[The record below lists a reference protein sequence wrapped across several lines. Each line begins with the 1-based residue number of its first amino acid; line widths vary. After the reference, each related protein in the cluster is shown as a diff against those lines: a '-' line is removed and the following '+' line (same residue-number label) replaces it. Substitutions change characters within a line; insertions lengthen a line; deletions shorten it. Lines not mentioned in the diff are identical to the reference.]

1 MIIRFTKVFTK
12 VNSFEAKLIQ
22 ILNWYVA
29 LDFTETPRYSKC
41 EICYFSLFFLE
52 KWNKI
57 ITLKRFRGFSIPS
70 QYSMTLSKRFEW
82 HWSHEWSTKL
92 ETFLLLE
99 YCVPP
104 YCKFDFDLPGVL
116 YAATENLFLQFRSA
130 ERRGFFMVNR
140 KRSFG
145 IEEKRIKSYYFS
157 NHQNSRIFC
166 VDWRNM

>member
-1 MIIRFTKVFTK
+1 MGVSLDTDHWWQWIKWQAVYENSILFTQFTKVFTK

-29 LDFTETPRYSKC
+29 LDFTETPRYSKS
-41 EICYFSLFFLE
+41 EICYFSLYFLE

-92 ETFLLLE
+92 ETILLLE
-99 YCVPP
+99 YCV
-104 YCKFDFDLPGVL
+104 
-116 YAATENLFLQFRSA
+116 Q
-130 ERRGFFMVNR
+130 
-140 KRSFG
+140 
-145 IEEKRIKSYYFS
+145 SYRL
-157 NHQNSRIFC
+157 NTAWH
-166 VDWRNM
+166 

>member
-1 MIIRFTKVFTK
+1 MSVSLDTDHWWQWIKWQAVYENSILFIQFTKVFTK

-92 ETFLLLE
+92 ETILLLE
-99 YCVPP
+99 YCAFKACTSVQHSTIQRNTNVNIDI
-104 YCKFDFDLPGVL
+104 YCIFPLKALRLGVW
-116 YAATENLFLQFRSA
+116 TQ
-130 ERRGFFMVNR
+130 
-140 KRSFG
+140 
-145 IEEKRIKSYYFS
+145 
-157 NHQNSRIFC
+157 
-166 VDWRNM
+166 